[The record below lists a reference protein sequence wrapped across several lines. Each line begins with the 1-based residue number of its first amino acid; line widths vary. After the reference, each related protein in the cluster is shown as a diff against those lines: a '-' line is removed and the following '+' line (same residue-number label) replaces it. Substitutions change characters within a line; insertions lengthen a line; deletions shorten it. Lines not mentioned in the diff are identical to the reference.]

1 MAEKVL
7 PAINKD
13 RLHNGKVRFDD
24 HEMNGV
30 DVKALLDAVR
40 TSKDGEYV
48 TIQGNDSDVR
58 VAKQGGYMFVH
69 VTEKHSYTDK
79 NGKPSEKSRVE
90 VKIPMKVVDALFS
103 AGKDE
108 LDIVAALRALS
119 AHGGDT
125 ELVSVK
131 SDENTVRV
139 WLDSK
144 NISDQA
150 ANRRRKSARKRAR
163 RGALNDSKR
172 RCRTTCGQRARNLV
186 QQNIPLVHESKKNTE
201 ANASL
206 FFTSCSVFRISYFD
220 YFGFTLPSPAESK
233 SPQTSSSSAIP
244 PAAKSL
250 SRFRPCSDARKGT
263 QSYPAAS
270 IPTNP
275 CTCESGHPHARFRRA
290 TGRPP
295 TDGSP
300 SSRISAMEPLPHTF
314 PSRRDTRIPRTGFHL
329 VGSRACDFPASAN
342 RRTSSPY
349 KVFWR
354 SSQMEQDQSPSQAT
368 GDSPFRCVNRE

>member
-1 MAEKVL
+1 MHARSLRFTGPALLSLATLLASPAVLFGQTSSTASSSSDRWLHVRVISTESKGETVRVNVPLEMAEKVL

-48 TIQGNDSDVR
+48 TVQGNDSDVR

-69 VTEKHSYTDK
+69 VTEKHSYKDK

-144 NISDQA
+144 NVSD
-150 ANRRRKSARKRAR
+150 
-163 RGALNDSKR
+163 
-172 RCRTTCGQRARNLV
+172 
-186 QQNIPLVHESKKNTE
+186 
-201 ANASL
+201 
-206 FFTSCSVFRISYFD
+206 
-220 YFGFTLPSPAESK
+220 
-233 SPQTSSSSAIP
+233 
-244 PAAKSL
+244 
-250 SRFRPCSDARKGT
+250 
-263 QSYPAAS
+263 
-270 IPTNP
+270 
-275 CTCESGHPHARFRRA
+275 
-290 TGRPP
+290 
-295 TDGSP
+295 
-300 SSRISAMEPLPHTF
+300 
-314 PSRRDTRIPRTGFHL
+314 
-329 VGSRACDFPASAN
+329 
-342 RRTSSPY
+342 
-349 KVFWR
+349 
-354 SSQMEQDQSPSQAT
+354 
-368 GDSPFRCVNRE
+368 

>member
-1 MAEKVL
+1 MHARSLRLTGPALLSLAALLASPAVVFAQTTPTTSTTSSSSDRWLHVRVISTESKGETVRVNVPLEMAEKVL

-13 RLHNGKVRFDD
+13 RLHNGRVRFDD

-30 DVKALLDAVR
+30 DVKTLLDAVR

-48 TIQGNDSDVR
+48 TVQGNDSDVR

-69 VTEKHSYTDK
+69 VTEKHSYNDK

-144 NISDQA
+144 NVSD
-150 ANRRRKSARKRAR
+150 
-163 RGALNDSKR
+163 
-172 RCRTTCGQRARNLV
+172 
-186 QQNIPLVHESKKNTE
+186 
-201 ANASL
+201 
-206 FFTSCSVFRISYFD
+206 
-220 YFGFTLPSPAESK
+220 
-233 SPQTSSSSAIP
+233 
-244 PAAKSL
+244 
-250 SRFRPCSDARKGT
+250 
-263 QSYPAAS
+263 
-270 IPTNP
+270 
-275 CTCESGHPHARFRRA
+275 
-290 TGRPP
+290 
-295 TDGSP
+295 
-300 SSRISAMEPLPHTF
+300 
-314 PSRRDTRIPRTGFHL
+314 
-329 VGSRACDFPASAN
+329 
-342 RRTSSPY
+342 
-349 KVFWR
+349 
-354 SSQMEQDQSPSQAT
+354 
-368 GDSPFRCVNRE
+368 